1 MFLNNIIPLII
12 MKKISLLLFFSV
24 LAFSLFSQSA
34 VVPAGG
40 TASGN
45 GGSATYTVGQ
55 IADQRVESSGKYII
69 EGVQQ
74 PYEISTVGVNDY
86 PGIQLEASL
95 FPNPTPDLINLRISN
110 FEIPEGGLIAQLYD
124 KNGRLLKVFEVT
136 DLLTQMDLSVYP
148 TATYQLRVMDGKRL
162 LKTFQIV
169 KNKF

>member
-1 MFLNNIIPLII
+1 
-12 MKKISLLLFFSV
+12 MKKISLVLFFSV
-24 LAFSLFSQSA
+24 LTFSLFSQSA
-34 VVPAGG
+34 VVPVGG

-45 GGSATYTVGQ
+45 GGTATYTVGQ
-55 IADQRVESSGKYII
+55 IADQRVEASGKFII

-86 PGIQLEASL
+86 PGIQLEAVV

-110 FEIPEGGLIAQLYD
+110 FEIPEQGLTAQLYD
-124 KNGRLLKVFEVT
+124 KNGRILKVFTVT
-136 DLLTQMDLSVYP
+136 ELLTQMDLSSYP
-148 TATYQLRVMDGKRL
+148 TASYQLRVMDGKRL

>member
-1 MFLNNIIPLII
+1 
-12 MKKISLLLFFSV
+12 MKKLSFLIVFSIASLTLFG
-24 LAFSLFSQSA
+24 QSA

-40 TASGN
+40 TASGG

-55 IADQRVESSGKYII
+55 IADQRVESSGQYII

-74 PYEISTVGVNDY
+74 PYEFLTVGVDNY
-86 PGIQLEASL
+86 PGIKLEAVL

-110 FEIPEGGLIAQLYD
+110 FEFPEHGLTAQLFD
-124 KNGRLLKVFEVT
+124 KNGRLLQVFTVQEP
-136 DLLTQMDLSVYP
+136 LTSMDLSAYP
-148 TATYQLRVMDGKRL
+148 SASYQLRVMNEKRL

>member
-1 MFLNNIIPLII
+1 MFTKYLT
-12 MKKISLLLFFSV
+12 MKKFYFLLLFSMLVFS
-24 LAFSLFSQSA
+24 AFCQSA
-34 VVPAGG
+34 VVPVGG

-55 IADQRVESSGKYII
+55 IADQRAEAGGKFVI

-74 PYEISTVGVNDY
+74 PYEIQTVGVNDY

-110 FEIPEGGLIAQLYD
+110 FEIPEGGLAAQLYD
-124 KNGRLLKVFEVT
+124 KNGRLIKVFEVT

>member
-1 MFLNNIIPLII
+1 
-12 MKKISLLLFFSV
+12 MKKISLILFFSV
-24 LAFSLFSQSA
+24 LTVSLFGQSA

-55 IADQRVESSGKYII
+55 IADQRMESTGKYII

-86 PGIQLEASL
+86 PGIQLEAVL
-95 FPNPTPDLINLRISN
+95 FPNPTLDYVNLRISN
-110 FEIPEGGLIAQLYD
+110 FELPEHGLIAQLYD
-124 KNGRLLKVFEVT
+124 NNGRLLKVFT
-136 DLLTQMDLSVYP
+136 IKDQLTKMDLSVYP
-148 TATYQLRVMDGKRL
+148 SATYQLRVMDEKRQ